1 MSSEL
6 SLVTEL
12 AVILISAGVFT
23 IISKALKQPLILG
36 YIVAGFI
43 VGPHLGLFPQFSP
56 ESVHQW
62 SELGIIFLLFGLGLE
77 FNFKKLLNVGSS
89 AIITAGTICIGMF
102 LTGFITGTA
111 MDWSKIEC
119 IFLGGMLSMSSTT
132 IIIKAYDDLGLK
144 NAPYASL
151 VFGLLVVEDLL
162 AVLMMV
168 IFSTLAVSN
177 KFNGMEMLLSL
188 VKLVSFLVICF
199 VIGIYVLPS
208 LLKRTRKYLSEE
220 ILLLISV
227 GLCFLMVILANKMGF
242 SSALGAFLMGSIL
255 SSTIEGEK
263 IEHITVNIKNL
274 FGAIFFVSVGMMV
287 DPSVIA
293 QYWPVILLITSVVL
307 VGILVFS
314 TFGAI
319 FAGRDLDTA
328 LHVGFSLPQL
338 GEFSF
343 IIAGLGCSLGVVREF
358 IYPVII
364 SVSVI
369 TTFTTPY
376 MIKAAGPVSA
386 WMHSHLPAP
395 FIERLRR
402 NQQQGT
408 SSSRAEVNLGRQF
421 VKKYVIRIGIYSL
434 LIGVLM
440 IGLKEYMPKLVNLVL
455 PDAGVH
461 LTSAVEVA
469 ASILILFPFL
479 YGLAVNG
486 RDLREMA
493 NTLVENNPRARIP
506 VTAAIALR
514 IFLAVEFALSAILL
528 FSHLSR
534 WNILFV
540 ILSLLAAFLF
550 ARKATKHYTKME
562 DRFFKN
568 LNEKEEKE
576 RRDAPVR
583 TLVGSKLS
591 GYDIHIETV
600 TVSPDF
606 EFAGRPLRDMPFR
619 HVSEVNIVKIQ
630 RGSHSILIPRGD
642 EIIMS
647 ADQLFAV
654 GTREQLDSFVRQM
667 AEHSSSTVPSSEEFA
682 VEPVV
687 LSDKS
692 PLVGKML
699 QDTDMRV
706 SGCMVISIE
715 RNGLLHTN
723 PNKDFRF
730 AAGDIVWMAGLQ
742 PSIEWYKTTNK

>member
-12 AVILISAGVFT
+12 AVILISAGIFT

-111 MDWSKIEC
+111 MDWSKMEC

-177 KFNGMEMLLSL
+177 KFDGMEMLLSL
-188 VKLVSFLVICF
+188 AKLVSFLVICF
-199 VIGIYVLPS
+199 IIGIYILPS
-208 LLKRTRKYLSEE
+208 VLKRTRKYLSQE

-227 GLCFLMVILANKMGF
+227 GLCFLMVILANKLGF

-255 SSTIEGEK
+255 SSTIEGEE
-263 IEHITVNIKNL
+263 IEHITINIKNL

-287 DPSVIA
+287 DPAVIA
-293 QYWPVILLITSVVL
+293 QYWPVILLITLVVL
-307 VGILVFS
+307 IGILVFS
-314 TFGAI
+314 TCGAI

-343 IIAGLGCSLGVVREF
+343 IIAGLGCSLGVVRDF

-364 SVSVI
+364 AVSVI

-376 MIKAAGPVSA
+376 MIKAAGPASVWLHA
-386 WMHSHLPAP
+386 HLPSALV
-395 FIERLRR
+395 EKLRR
-402 NQQQGT
+402 NQQAII
-408 SSSRAEVNLGRQF
+408 SNRAEANLGRRF
-421 VKKYVIRIGIYSL
+421 VKKYVIRLGIYSL
-434 LIGVLM
+434 LIGVLL
-440 IGLKEYMPKLVNLVL
+440 IGIKEFVPKLVAAVL
-455 PDAGVH
+455 PSAGIH
-461 LTSAVEVA
+461 LTSVVEVVI
-469 ASILILFPFL
+469 SLLVLFPFL

-486 RDLREMA
+486 KDIREMA
-493 NTLVENNPRARIP
+493 NTLVENNPRTRIP
-506 VTAAIALR
+506 VTAAVALR
-514 IFLAVEFALSAILL
+514 IFLAVGFALSAILL
-528 FSHLSR
+528 FSRLSR
-534 WNILFV
+534 WNIAFV
-540 ILSLLAAFLF
+540 IVSLVAAFLF
-550 ARKATKHYTKME
+550 ARRATKRYTRME

-568 LNEKEEKE
+568 LNEKEEKA

-583 TLVGSKLS
+583 TLVGSKLA
-591 GYDIHIETV
+591 GYDVHIEAV

-606 EFAGRPLRDMPFR
+606 ALAGLALSEMPFR
-619 HVSEVNIVKIQ
+619 QVSGVNIVKIQ
-630 RGSHSILIPRGD
+630 RGSRSILIPRGD
-642 EIIMS
+642 EIIMP
-647 ADQLFAV
+647 ADQIFAV
-654 GTREQLDSFVRQM
+654 GTKEQLKSFMEQM
-667 AEHSSSTVPSSEEFA
+667 EEHSKPCSTPADEFA
-682 VEPVV
+682 VEPIE
-687 LSDKS
+687 LTEKS
-692 PLVGKML
+692 PVVGKML
-699 QDTDMRV
+699 KDTDMRD
-706 SGCMVISIE
+706 SGCMVISVE
-715 RNGLLHTN
+715 RNGLLQTN
-723 PNKDFRF
+723 PSKDFKF
-730 AAGDIVWMAGLQ
+730 AAGDIIWMAGLR
-742 PSIEWYKTTNK
+742 PSIEWYKSTNI